1 MELIS
6 ATIGILGVI
15 IGWLLNELTTIFRGR
30 PKLCFQMV
38 ATPENELTEKEYRV
52 KESFSETMDDIK
64 NGKGLPQLSSAEGSN
79 HQTGITTEQRAEK
92 GITYE
97 TFTYHGEKRS
107 NREQ

>member
-1 MELIS
+1 M
-6 ATIGILGVI
+6 IGIPVI
-15 IGWLLNELTTIFRGR
+15 AGIQVAVTGIVIGDYCITYKYGKKEMFYMQIIFQR
-30 PKLCFQMV
+30 
-38 ATPENELTEKEYRV
+38 
-52 KESFSETMDDIK
+52 
-64 NGKGLPQLSSAEGSN
+64 GLPQLSIAEGSN

>member
-1 MELIS
+1 MP
-6 ATIGILGVI
+6 
-15 IGWLLNELTTIFRGR
+15 NRD
-30 PKLCFQMV
+30 K
-38 ATPENELTEKEYRV
+38 
-52 KESFSETMDDIK
+52 TMDDIK

-97 TFTYHGEKRS
+97 TFTYHREKRS

>member
-1 MELIS
+1 MP
-6 ATIGILGVI
+6 
-15 IGWLLNELTTIFRGR
+15 NRD
-30 PKLCFQMV
+30 K
-38 ATPENELTEKEYRV
+38 
-52 KESFSETMDDIK
+52 TMDDIK

-107 NREQ
+107 NREQLFRSRGFRLWQMKKSKIPVS